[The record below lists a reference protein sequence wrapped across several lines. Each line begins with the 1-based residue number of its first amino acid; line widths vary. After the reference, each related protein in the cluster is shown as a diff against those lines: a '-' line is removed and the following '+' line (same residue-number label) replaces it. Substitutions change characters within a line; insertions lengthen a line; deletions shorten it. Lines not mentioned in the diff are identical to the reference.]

1 MLMEMGDIHIQVSVN
16 ADEVACREND
26 FEVLAEITTYC
37 IGWKNSVLEEETLED
52 QIASILATYRNHNQL
67 DPTHELEVGVWFTT
81 PIPDPTVEWQ
91 QWDEV
96 ENFVKAIADQFSK
109 PKLTVIK
116 GGKDDNKTD

>member
-1 MLMEMGDIHIQVSVN
+1 MEMGDIHIQVSVN

-26 FEVLAEITTYC
+26 FEVLAEVTTYC

-52 QIASILATYRNHNQL
+52 QIASILTTYRNHNQL

-91 QWDEV
+91 QWDEI
-96 ENFVKAIADQFSK
+96 ENFVKAIGDQFSK

-116 GGKDDNKTD
+116 GGKDDNKND